1 MVVRFGGYMFIGI
14 RLSTI
19 LKSMFENYGYGIE
32 LALLRLYK
40 IPWRLVKCD
49 RYKPTRNA
57 RNL

>member
-19 LKSMFENYGYGIE
+19 LKSMFDNYCYGIE

-40 IPWRLVKCD
+40 IPWRLVKCNH
-49 RYKPTRNA
+49 YKPVWNVW
-57 RNL
+57 NL